1 MVHIISRD
9 DAIAQGLTHYFTGK
23 PCKHGHIDKRY
34 VKDRNCFKCGQL
46 KKKPA
51 YCPIKGKER
60 YWKMK
65 SDPKRWA
72 EFQRKQKEYNKEF
85 HRTDEYRAKE
95 RERYRKNRADRIARA
110 KRWAEKNRDK
120 RRKIAMDYW
129 RRRPDEARAQSS
141 ARRAMT
147 RQQTLAGFTWKD
159 FLPFY
164 EKSRH
169 LTDTTGIQ
177 HHVDHIIPL
186 RGENVCGLH
195 VPWNLQVITATEN
208 QRKSNRF

>member
-1 MVHIISRD
+1 
-9 DAIAQGLTHYFTGK
+9 
-23 PCKHGHIDKRY
+23 
-34 VKDRNCFKCGQL
+34 
-46 KKKPA
+46 
-51 YCPIKGKER
+51 
-60 YWKMK
+60 
-65 SDPKRWA
+65 
-72 EFQRKQKEYNKEF
+72 
-85 HRTDEYRAKE
+85 
-95 RERYRKNRADRIARA
+95 
-110 KRWAEKNRDK
+110 
-120 RRKIAMDYW
+120 
-129 RRRPDEARAQSS
+129 
-141 ARRAMT
+141 MT